1 MRVRHM
7 KVPMWV
13 NVVIPVRNGARF
25 IGDAVASALGQP
37 GVKHVIVVDDGSTD
51 DSAGIVS
58 CIDDARVTLVRSTGR
73 GVSAAR
79 NLGFAELERLS
90 SVTERDQ
97 SWVMF
102 LDADDRLLAGATR
115 ELLEGVRADCV
126 AVYGD
131 YERIDASGRR
141 IGHRS
146 MLRRRVKPSGDIL
159 RDLLAG
165 NFIVNGGVMLIRH
178 AQFGRTGGFDET
190 LRYCEDWHLFCR
202 LAALGPIVWR
212 PRTTVLEYRVHQS
225 SAMLSGRVNFNHYRA
240 AVERVFS
247 DPMIIGEVGIRDVA
261 RLRRKAEVHLKT
273 YLACQAIRVRA
284 YGRAVKDTV
293 AVMALLPSQAP
304 KTLAYALGALAGF

>member
-1 MRVRHM
+1 M

-25 IGDAVASALGQP
+25 IGEAVASALGQP

-58 CIDDARVTLVRSTGR
+58 RIGDARVTLIRSTGR

-90 SVTERDQ
+90 SVMERDQ

-102 LDADDRLLAGATR
+102 LDADDRLLAGATSK
-115 ELLEGVRADCV
+115 LLDGVRADCV
-126 AVYGD
+126 AVYGG

-141 IGHRS
+141 IGHRR

-178 AQFGRTGGFDET
+178 TQFHRTGGFDET
-190 LRYCEDWHLFCR
+190 LHYCEDWHLFCR
-202 LAALGPIVWR
+202 LAALGPMVWR
-212 PRTTVLEYRVHQS
+212 PRTTVMEYRVHQS
-225 SAMLSGRVNFNHYRA
+225 SAMLSGRVNFSHYRA

-247 DPMIIGEVGIRDVA
+247 DPMIIGEIGSHDVA
-261 RLRRKAEVHLKT
+261 PLRRRAEVHLKT

-284 YGRAVKDTV
+284 YGRAIKETA

-304 KTLAYALGALAGF
+304 KTLAHALGALAGF